1 MNNTNETTEIN
12 KTNDSQDTAKTT
24 ETNETDKA
32 AKTTDKNGEKQ
43 ENNDQEAGLADQ
55 ITKIRTKMQK
65 RIDSE
70 AGSKNEY
77 KQQLA
82 ESQKQIETLTQK
94 LSSLNPKG
102 DQSKQEKEVDPNLKK
117 ALDEN
122 KALKAQIARSGQIRM
137 VASQFSQAGVNVPE
151 SVLNLV
157 VPKGADDKAIS
168 NNMQALSKF
177 YDGVVSGVRKSFM
190 SAQTPRVGSDV
201 KPFSKADI
209 AKITD
214 PVKRLQAIKEHL
226 TNN

>member
-1 MNNTNETTEIN
+1 MDNTNETTEVN
-12 KTNDSQDTAKTT
+12 KTNETQDTVKTT
-24 ETNETDKA
+24 EANET

-43 ENNDQEAGLADQ
+43 EKEEGQEAGLADQ

-70 AGSKNEY
+70 AGSKNQY

-94 LSSLNPKG
+94 LSSLNKG
-102 DQSKQEKEVDPNLKK
+102 DQDKQDKEVDPNLKK

-122 KALKAQIARSGQIRM
+122 KALKAQIARSGQIRT

-151 SVLNLV
+151 SILKLV
-157 VPKGADDKAIS
+157 VPRNADDKAIS

-177 YDGVVSGVRKSFM
+177 YDTVVSSVRKSFM
-190 SAQTPRVGSDV
+190 SAQTPRFKGADV
-201 KPFSKADI
+201 KPFGKADL

-226 TNN
+226 KNN